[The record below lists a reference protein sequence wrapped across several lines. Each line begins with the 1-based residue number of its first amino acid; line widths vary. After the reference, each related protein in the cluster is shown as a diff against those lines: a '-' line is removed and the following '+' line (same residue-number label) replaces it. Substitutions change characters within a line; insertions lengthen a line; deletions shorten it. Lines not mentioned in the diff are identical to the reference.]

1 MSDKESWSVGLETV
15 LDILK
20 RGDNTGLCVRCDAE
34 QPGVDPDAEKVQC
47 SACNFLAVYG
57 INKIKRMPI
66 SFLLNDKFY

>member
-20 RGDNTGLCVRCDAE
+20 RGDNAGLCLRCDAE
-34 QPGVDPDAEKVQC
+34 QPGVDPDAELVQC
-47 SACNFLAVYG
+47 SACMFLAVYG

-66 SFLLNDKFY
+66 SLKEA

>member
-1 MSDKESWSVGLETV
+1 MSDKESWSVGLEVV

-47 SACNFLAVYG
+47 SACNFLSVYG
-57 INKIKRMPI
+57 INKTKRMPI

>member
-20 RGDNTGLCVRCDAE
+20 RGDNAGLCLRCDAE
-34 QPGVDPDAEKVQC
+34 QPGVDPDAELVQC
-47 SACNFLAVYG
+47 SACMFLAVYG

-66 SFLLNDKFY
+66 RLKEA